1 MPVDITGVA
10 ETLVLPL
17 YLRVRESQRDDAI
30 IKDEKS
36 IAVVR
41 HLDYDFTWIDRLPGI
56 MSSQVA
62 AAVRTEIFD
71 DVAHRF
77 LQQHPSST
85 IVNLGAGLC
94 TRFYRLDN
102 RQVCWVELD
111 FEPVIAIR
119 RRIFPDTERHI
130 SLACSALDFTWLEAI
145 TPPALFLAEGVL
157 PYLQEEDIKRL
168 MLQLCKHFP
177 GSELVFDAI
186 NSFSMK
192 AHRLDL
198 SGVLQNNGL
207 DSAIPHEITPF
218 PVAQVRFSG
227 HRLVLIQQRQRSA
240 QVARIQR
247 RFAQAHV
254 RRISRHAFALLAFPR
269 FLRFKHSQVTRLF
282 ASSFRRTRQIT
293 LPAGLHE
300 TGHRQD
306 ETNH

>member
-36 IAVVR
+36 IEVVR
-41 HLDYDFTWIDRLPGI
+41 QLDYDFTWIDRLPGI

-130 SLACSALDFTWLEAI
+130 SLACSALDFTWLEKVKQLQLADS
-145 TPPALFLAEGVL
+145 AVLFIAEGML
-157 PYLQEEDIKRL
+157 YYLELAAVKQLLLAIK
-168 MLQLCKHFP
+168 QHFTQ
-177 GSELVFDAI
+177 SEIVFDAI
-186 NSFSMK
+186 SPAMITSIN
-192 AHRLDL
+192 RGQL
-198 SGVLQNNGL
+198 SKRFNTAVQWGVRDFREVEQWC
-207 DSAIPHEITPF
+207 
-218 PVAQVRFSG
+218 SG
-227 HRLVLIQQRQRSA
+227 
-240 QVARIQR
+240 
-247 RFAQAHV
+247 
-254 RRISRHAFALLAFPR
+254 
-269 FLRFKHSQVTRLF
+269 LRFIESWNYLDRHTSRWGMMWITKWIPPLKKQLWRIAH
-282 ASSFRRTRQIT
+282 FRF
-293 LPAGLHE
+293 
-300 TGHRQD
+300 D
-306 ETNH
+306 